1 MANITRIKAQ
11 DKKKKTTDDAP
22 KTKVTND
29 EKAHE
34 SKALVS
40 HPKEKKLAKI
50 FGKKKHGRKAN
61 AEAKKDKKL
70 GYFRGAWLE
79 LGQVRWPSR
88 KETWKMTFSVV
99 IYVIIFAVAILILDT
114 LFKLIFKT
122 VIGG

>member
-11 DKKKKTTDDAP
+11 DKKKKTTDGTP

-40 HPKEKKLAKI
+40 HPKEKKLTKI
-50 FGKKKHGRKAN
+50 FSKKKRGRKTN
-61 AEAKKDKKL
+61 VEAKKDKKL

-99 IYVIIFAVAILILDT
+99 IYVIIFAVIILLLDT

>member
-22 KTKVTND
+22 K
-29 EKAHE
+29 A
-34 SKALVS
+34 KALNNQKANGPKALAS
-40 HPKEKKLAKI
+40 QAKEKKLTKI
-50 FGKKKHGRKAN
+50 FSKKKRGRKAN
-61 AEAKKDKKL
+61 TETKKDKKV

-99 IYVIIFAVAILILDT
+99 IYVIIFAVIILLLDT